1 MKSSVGITLVLLLWL
16 SACAATPPK
25 PTSYEGAPRVPI
37 NKAVTINPAPPS

>member
-1 MKSSVGITLVLLLWL
+1 MKRLLSVLLTLWL

-37 NKAVTINPAPPS
+37 NKAVPVNPATPL